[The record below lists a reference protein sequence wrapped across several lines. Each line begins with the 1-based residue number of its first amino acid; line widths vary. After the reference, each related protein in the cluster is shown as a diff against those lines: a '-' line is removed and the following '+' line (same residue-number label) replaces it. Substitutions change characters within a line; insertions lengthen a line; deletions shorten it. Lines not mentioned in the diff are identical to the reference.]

1 MQFFR
6 LFTIVFAFMS
16 LATHSFAD
24 RPNVLLICVDDLRPE
39 LNCFGKKYIHSPNI
53 DALAASGRAFHRH
66 YVQSPTCGAS
76 RYALLTGMYG
86 SSSNGALFDRA
97 KRLGKDAESVPP
109 SLPAWFRQHGYRT
122 VSVGKVSHHPGG
134 RGGPDWD
141 DEAIPEM
148 PNSWD
153 RHLMPVGPW
162 QHPRGSMHGLAN
174 GEIRKDA
181 RSMDLFQSVAGSDS
195 IYPDGLTVEESL
207 KQLDALTADGEPP
220 FFMAV
225 GIIRPHLPF
234 GAPAKYMEPYRDATL
249 PPIPHPQ
256 KPSGTTTWHSSG
268 EFMKY
273 NRWGRNPNDDDAF
286 ATEVRK
292 HYAACV
298 TYADAQVGRVLKRLE
313 ETGQAD
319 NTIVVL
325 WGDHGWNLGEHAIWG
340 KHCLFE
346 ESLRSPLIIRHP
358 GIKSAGKKSNALVE
372 TIDVFPTLC
381 DLAKVP
387 KPDFIHGA
395 SLRPMLN
402 DPATKGASAIAYRN
416 AVQTI
421 RTPTHRLIRH
431 QNGAVELYDH
441 RTKDAETKNI
451 AESEADYVEY
461 LSEMM
466 EARLKLP
473 TEKKKRPQLPFRWV
487 NALPPGHAEG
497 LTHATF
503 SSKIAKQDVGY
514 AILLPKDYDSSKKR
528 YPVVYYL
535 HGGRPGSESKSVAL
549 ADKIVQ
555 LRETHGLDPV
565 IYVFVNGGPVS
576 HYNVPDRIGVPGK
589 PDARGADVFI
599 GELIPHV
606 DSTYRTISSREARGL
621 EGFSQGGRGTMRLSL
636 RYPELFSS
644 VAAGGGG
651 YETEKKISESPDAAE
666 SASLKFAKGDNTWD
680 LARAYAAKGDAPALN
695 LMLYVGTK
703 GFNYENNLAYME
715 FLKSLGIKHRALIV
729 PDVTHSAMGIYEKQ
743 GLEVMRFHQANFSRQ

>member
-1 MQFFR
+1 MQSFR
-6 LFTIVFAFMS
+6 LSPMVCVF
-16 LATHSFAD
+16 LLCATPLFAD

-39 LNCFGKKYIHSPNI
+39 LNCFGKNYIQSPNI
-53 DALAASGRAFHRH
+53 DALAAGGRAFHQH

-86 SSSNGALFDRA
+86 SSSNGAIFDRA
-97 KRLGKDAESVPP
+97 KKLAADSSSVPP

-174 GEIRKDA
+174 GEIRKNVKD
-181 RSMDLFQSVAGSDS
+181 MDVFQSVAGNDS
-195 IYPDGLTVEESL
+195 TYPDGLTVEESL
-207 KQLDALTADGEPP
+207 HQLDQLTADGEPP
-220 FFMAV
+220 FFLAV

-249 PPIPHPQ
+249 PPIPHPR
-256 KPSGTTTWHSSG
+256 KPDGKTTWHSSG

-298 TYADAQVGRVLKRLE
+298 TYADAQVGRVLKRLD
-313 ETGQAD
+313 ETGESE

-346 ESLRSPLIIRHP
+346 ESLRSPLIIRYP

-381 DLAKVP
+381 DLANVP
-387 KPDFIHGA
+387 KPDFLHGT
-395 SLRPMLN
+395 SLKPMLN
-402 DPATKGASAIAYRN
+402 DPAAKGFSAIGYQSKT
-416 AVQTI
+416 QTI

-431 QNGAVELYDH
+431 QTGEVELYDH

-451 AESEADYVEY
+451 AASEADYVDY
-461 LSEMM
+461 LSAMID
-466 EARLKLP
+466 ARLKTPL
-473 TEKKKRPQLPFRWV
+473 EKKQRPQLPFRWV
-487 NALPPGHAEG
+487 NPLPPNHADQ
-497 LTHATF
+497 LVHATF
-503 SSKIAKQDVGY
+503 PSKIAGEDVGY
-514 AILLPKDYDSSKKR
+514 SILLPKDYDSSAKR

-535 HGGRPGSESKSVAL
+535 HGGRPGSESKSVTL
-549 ADKIVQ
+549 ADKIVE
-555 LRETHGLDPV
+555 LREQHHLDPV

-576 HYNVPDRIGVPGK
+576 HYNVPDRIGIPGK

-599 GELIPHV
+599 QELIPHI
-606 DSTYRTISSREARGL
+606 DSTYRTIASRTHRGL

-651 YETEKKISESPDAAE
+651 YETEKKISESPDSAE
-666 SASLKFAKGDNTWD
+666 SESLRFARGDNTWD
-680 LARAYAAKGDAPALN
+680 LAKAYVAKTDAPAIN
-695 LMLYVGTK
+695 LMIYVGTK

-715 FLKSLGIKHRALIV
+715 YLKLLGIEHRALIV
-729 PDVTHSAMGIYEKQ
+729 PDVTHSATGIYEKQ
-743 GLEVMRFHQANFSRQ
+743 GLEIMRFHQANFSRR